1 MKIELN
7 KHDFELIHQSIC
19 YFDMNE
25 DGNYKEWFGE
35 NADKVNESFHYLFSL
50 CKEHRDNT
58 TK

>member
-25 DGNYKEWFGE
+25 VGNYMVWFGE
-35 NADKVNESFHYLFSL
+35 NADKVNESFHYHFSL
-50 CKEHRDNT
+50 CKEHRGNLL
-58 TK
+58 